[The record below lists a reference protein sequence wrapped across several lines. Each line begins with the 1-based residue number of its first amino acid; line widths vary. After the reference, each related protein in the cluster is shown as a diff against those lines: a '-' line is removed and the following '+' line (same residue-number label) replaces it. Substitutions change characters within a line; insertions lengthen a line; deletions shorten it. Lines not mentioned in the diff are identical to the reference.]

1 MIEEQSLGKYPTRLK
16 RNNFI
21 QGRPR
26 RMYRETFTKE
36 ISAGQSLDIALHLLK
51 LKTKIFFLHFGRD
64 QKQRTGYSARKFLL
78 DKIVCLRWIFVLVII
93 DVSQL
98 SHWQFLTFQS
108 IYSLLSIFLPNR
120 K

>member
-64 QKQRTGYSARKFLL
+64 QKQRTGYSARQFLTF
-78 DKIVCLRWIFVLVII
+78 IFLRWIFVAVII